1 MECSVKI
8 TTSVDGGE
16 SFYSSRGEIE
26 RTADGSGFVVL
37 YKFDGDEC
45 RLEIRDDAVS
55 QRRRGSLNMDVAF
68 ADGEEVVMIIS
79 DDDGGAE
86 VAVKC
91 GKILCECF
99 RRGIFCTLNY
109 CIEPSVFSV
118 KIAVIAAVDLSGL
131 K

>member
-37 YKFDGDEC
+37 YEFDGDEC

-68 ADGEEVVMIIS
+68 ADGEEVVMTIS

-118 KIAVIAAVDLSGL
+118 KIAVIAAVDLTGL

>member
-37 YKFDGDEC
+37 YEFDGDEC
-45 RLEIRDDAVS
+45 HLEIRDDAVS

-68 ADGEEVVMIIS
+68 ADGEEVVMTIS
-79 DDDGGAE
+79 DEDGGAE

-118 KIAVIAAVDLSGL
+118 KIAVIAAVDLTGL